1 MKKQQKRFVKT
12 SFAMDKMILET
23 GFFAGVMLAPAPL
36 FPLDGDTDSFKAIKD
51 EHDL

>member
-36 FPLDGDTDSFKAIKD
+36 DGDTDSFKAIKD